1 MLDLSSP
8 CIETYSLKRSW
19 VSLKN
24 PDGTL
29 YPVPLARLIALSHNN
44 CSLQDKR
51 VVCHACN
58 NELCVNP
65 LHLYLGTQKDNIQD
79 QVDRGTWMPNSK
91 SLFCVKGE
99 KDGKVIYAAGYQR
112 ASRKTGVSPG
122 SVSKSVTTGKSV
134 KGWTFTFVKK
144 IRNSRVT
151 AF

>member
-44 CSLQDKR
+44 CSLQDER